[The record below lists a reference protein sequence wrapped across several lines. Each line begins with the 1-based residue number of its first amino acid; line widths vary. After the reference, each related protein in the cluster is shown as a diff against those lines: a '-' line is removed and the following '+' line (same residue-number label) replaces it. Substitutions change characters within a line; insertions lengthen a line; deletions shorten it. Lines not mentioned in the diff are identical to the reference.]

1 MPYFQIALCIVGAS
15 LFFNAGRIE
24 ANAGQANHSVLWA
37 GLSLITS
44 LLVLG
49 VGAGWLGWLLAQVAL
64 MVVIAMARVL
74 LSSRSER

>member
-37 GLSLITS
+37 GLSLITA
-44 LLVLG
+44 LLALG
-49 VGAGWLGWLLAQVAL
+49 AGAGWLGWLLAQVAL
-64 MVVIAMARVL
+64 MLVIALVRVV
-74 LSSRSER
+74 LSGQR